1 MLKLECGLLQSAY
14 GADSKDSILI
24 LCALKQQ
31 HTNTMQ
37 TEPHTTVIPCG
48 QQQQHTNTMRTA
60 TAAY

>member
-37 TEPHTTVIPCG
+37 TEPHT
-48 QQQQHTNTMRTA
+48 NTMRTA